1 MSRCA
6 GVALLLSMLLA
17 ACGAK
22 TGLDGPPP
30 CARAEDCPE
39 VAGYCGAVPECVAG
53 ACAAGEVRVCVDDTL
68 CTIDACDDALR
79 MCTAVVRDRDGD
91 GALDGSCG
99 GGDCDDGDPLV
110 YPGHAE
116 VCGNGK
122 DDDCDG
128 RSDCSDGDCLAEARC
143 ALCAPEDC
151 GSGSDEDC
159 DGAVDCADDDCVED
173 PRCCRPTEESCDDA
187 SDEDCDGT
195 ADCLDSDCR
204 FAPTCCAPQPETCN
218 GVDDDCDG
226 VVDDGATCFF
236 ADGVPL
242 APLVLRECP
251 SAWYSYGDPAHSSAN
266 PDPDV
271 RLSGSVVVTVVSGPA
286 ACGGAAIAVIA
297 DQTSDG
303 SGGELTGTFAL
314 DPSGVRGVLVSDDGG
329 ECRYDAGRGTGSC
342 AWRWQP
348 CCTDGVLL
356 GSFPGDFCATVTLS
370 APVGVASVAVRDG
383 SGALRPASFGRPI
396 ELCAHTAPAVL

>member
-6 GVALLLSMLLA
+6 GVARLLSTLLA

-39 VAGYCGAVPECVAG
+39 VAGYCGAVP
-53 ACAAGEVRVCVDDTL
+53 
-68 CTIDACDDALR
+68 
-79 MCTAVVRDRDGD
+79 
-91 GALDGSCG
+91 
-99 GGDCDDGDPLV
+99 
-110 YPGHAE
+110 
-116 VCGNGK
+116 
-122 DDDCDG
+122 
-128 RSDCSDGDCLAEARC
+128 
-143 ALCAPEDC
+143 
-151 GSGSDEDC
+151 
-159 DGAVDCADDDCVED
+159 
-173 PRCCRPTEESCDDA
+173 
-187 SDEDCDGT
+187 
-195 ADCLDSDCR
+195 
-204 FAPTCCAPQPETCN
+204 
-218 GVDDDCDG
+218 
-226 VVDDGATCFF
+226 
-236 ADGVPL
+236 
-242 APLVLRECP
+242 
-251 SAWYSYGDPAHSSAN
+251 
-266 PDPDV
+266 
-271 RLSGSVVVTVVSGPA
+271 
-286 ACGGAAIAVIA
+286 
-297 DQTSDG
+297 
-303 SGGELTGTFAL
+303 GTFTL